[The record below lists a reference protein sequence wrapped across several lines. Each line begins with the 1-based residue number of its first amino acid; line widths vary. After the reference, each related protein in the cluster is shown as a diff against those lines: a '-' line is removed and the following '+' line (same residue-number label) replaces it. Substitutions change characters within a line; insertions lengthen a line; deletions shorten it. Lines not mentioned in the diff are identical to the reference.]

1 MIKTAVIGYGLSAS
15 VFHLPLITSDER
27 YELVA
32 VSTRRQEEVA
42 AQRPGIEVFAT
53 GEALIEKAAADL
65 VVVTA
70 PNAAHYPLAKAALAA
85 GRHVVLEKPL
95 VPTLAEGERL
105 RTLAQESGRL
115 LVPFHNRRWDGDF
128 LTVQHLIREGR
139 LGALRWFEA
148 HCDRFRPQVQDRW
161 RERPGPG
168 SGLWFDWGPHLIDQ
182 ALCLFGTPR
191 AVTARCLA
199 LREGSQAT
207 DNFHVLLHYPA
218 HEVIL
223 HGNSFAAGPNLRFQ
237 VQGTQGSF
245 VKYGLDPQEDRLKA
259 GIRPDR
265 RDWAAETP
273 DAYGTLYTAAGS
285 EVVPTETG
293 GYQNFYSRLAMAVAE
308 GAPVPVKLADA
319 LTGIALIELA
329 EESSR
334 QERTLSFNY
343 QP

>member
-1 MIKTAVIGYGLSAS
+1 MIKTAVIGYGLSAK
-15 VFHLPLITSDER
+15 VFHLPLIASDER
-27 YELVA
+27 FELMA

-42 AQRPGIEVFAT
+42 AQWPGIEVFAT
-53 GEALIEKAAADL
+53 GETLIEKAGADL
-65 VVVTA
+65 VIVTA
-70 PNAAHYPLAKAALAA
+70 PNAAHFSLAQSALAA

-105 RTLAQESGRL
+105 RRRTEESGRL

-128 LTVQHLIREGR
+128 LTVEKLIREGR
-139 LGALRWFEA
+139 LGKLRWFET
-148 HCDRFRPQVQDRW
+148 HYERFRPQVQDRW
-161 RERPGPG
+161 RERPGPA

-182 ALCLFGTPR
+182 VLCLFGPPR
-191 AVTARCLA
+191 AVTARCLT

-237 VQGTQGSF
+237 VQGGQGSF

-259 GIRPDR
+259 GARPDSP
-265 RDWAAETP
+265 DWAAETP

-285 EVVPTETG
+285 EVIPTETG
-293 GYQNFYSRLAMAVAE
+293 GYQNFYKKLASAITNKT
-308 GAPVPVKLADA
+308 PVPVKLTDA
-319 LTGIALIELA
+319 LMGIALIELDEA
-329 EESSR
+329 SSR
-334 QERTLSFNY
+334 QERTLTFNY
-343 QP
+343 PP